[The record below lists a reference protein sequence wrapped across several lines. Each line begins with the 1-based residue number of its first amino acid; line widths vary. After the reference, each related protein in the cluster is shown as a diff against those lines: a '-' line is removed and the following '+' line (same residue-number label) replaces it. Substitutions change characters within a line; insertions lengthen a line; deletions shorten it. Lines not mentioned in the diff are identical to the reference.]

1 MRAGLMALLAV
12 VAGCASPSSPDG
24 STDRLAAT
32 STVVATAGENA
43 TTGTSPPTTRDV
55 AVESITD
62 GDTLR
67 VTGGVRVRLIGIDT
81 PEVSGGIECFGQ
93 EATVHLGGLIP
104 PGTAVRL
111 EFDVERADRYGR
123 TLAYVHRVADGL
135 FVNLAM
141 AADGYAAQLTVPPN
155 VAHADE
161 FGRAV
166 AEARAA
172 NLGLWS
178 ACAGPDTPSTT
189 LPPTTES
196 GSGQSAACDPAYP
209 DACIPPPPPDL
220 DCSDVAYRR
229 FRVLAPD
236 PHGFDADNDGIGCES

>member
-1 MRAGLMALLAV
+1 MMRGGLMALLAIA
-12 VAGCASPSSPDG
+12 AGCASPSGPDR
-24 STDRLAAT
+24 STDPLAAT
-32 STVVATAGENA
+32 TTVATA
-43 TTGTSPPTTRDV
+43 TTSTSPPTSQDV

-93 EATVHLGGLIP
+93 EATVHLGDLIP
-104 PGTAVRL
+104 PGTSVRL
-111 EFDVERADRYGR
+111 VFDVERADRYGR
-123 TLAYVHRVADGL
+123 TLAYVYRVADGL
-135 FVNLAM
+135 FVNVAM

-161 FGRAV
+161 FGQAV
-166 AEARAA
+166 AKARAA

-178 ACAGPDTPSTT
+178 ACTGTETPSTT
-189 LPPTTES
+189 LLPTTES
-196 GSGQSAACDPAYP
+196 GPGQSAACDPAYP

-220 DCSDVAYRR
+220 DCGDVAYRR

-236 PHGFDADNDGIGCES
+236 PHGFDGDNDGIGCES